1 MKILV
6 FDTETT
12 GLPEK
17 DEYGK
22 EPSIYDFDKW
32 PFIIQISY
40 ILYDLSTNDTII
52 KNNYIKIDN
61 SIVIPPGSFE
71 KHKLTH
77 EFLNT
82 NGINII
88 PALREFN
95 QLLKISDVIV
105 GHNIS
110 FDKRL
115 VFVEC
120 LRHNIPQ
127 YFTSFKGKER
137 IKKTE
142 FCTMRKTTKY
152 CNFIRISKKTNRP
165 YLKTPSLSELY
176 LHLFPEST
184 LPTELHN
191 SLVDILITLKCY
203 IKFNYNFNIADIND
217 KINQLCIQYDC
228 T

>member
-12 GLPEK
+12 GLPLK
-17 DEYGK
+17 DEFNK

-40 ILYDLSTNDTII
+40 ILYNLSTNETII

-88 PALREFN
+88 PA
-95 QLLKISDVIV
+95 
-105 GHNIS
+105 
-110 FDKRL
+110 
-115 VFVEC
+115 
-120 LRHNIPQ
+120 
-127 YFTSFKGKER
+127 
-137 IKKTE
+137 
-142 FCTMRKTTKY
+142 
-152 CNFIRISKKTNRP
+152 
-165 YLKTPSLSELY
+165 
-176 LHLFPEST
+176 
-184 LPTELHN
+184 
-191 SLVDILITLKCY
+191 
-203 IKFNYNFNIADIND
+203 
-217 KINQLCIQYDC
+217 
-228 T
+228 

>member
-12 GLPEK
+12 GLPIKNEFN
-17 DEYGK
+17 K

-32 PFIIQISY
+32 PYIIQISC
-40 ILYDLSTNDTII
+40 ILYDLSTNETII

-61 SIVIPPGSFE
+61 SIVIPNESFE

-95 QLLKISDVIV
+95 ELLKMSDIIV

-110 FDKRL
+110 FDKRM

-127 YFTSFKGKER
+127 YFTRFKGRQR
-137 IKKTE
+137 IQKTE
-142 FCTMRKTTKY
+142 FCTMRKTTKF
-152 CNFIRISKKTNRP
+152 CNFIRISKKTNKP

-176 LHLFPEST
+176 LHLFPESI

>member
-12 GLPEK
+12 GLPVKNENN
-17 DEYGK
+17 K

-32 PFIIQISY
+32 PYIIQISC
-40 ILYDLSTNDTII
+40 ILYDFSTNETII

-61 SIVIPPGSFE
+61 SIAIPNESFE

-77 EFLNT
+77 EFLNK

-95 QLLKISDVIV
+95 ELLKISDIIV

-110 FDKRL
+110 FDKRM

-120 LRHNIPQ
+120 LRNKIPQ
-127 YFTSFKGKER
+127 YFTRFKGRQR
-137 IKKTE
+137 IQKTE
-142 FCTMRKTTKY
+142 FCTMKKTTKF
-152 CNFIRISKKTNRP
+152 CNFIRISKKTNKP

-176 LHLFPEST
+176 LHLFPESI
-184 LPTELHN
+184 LPDELHN

-217 KINQLCIQYDC
+217 KINQLCIQYNC
-228 T
+228 N